1 MQPSCAPGRRG
12 VCQRACYLSW
22 RAKPGALAGVLSFSS
37 LVRLCVKSTK
47 GKGTELFAFVSYE
60 SRKASIN
67 QNALQY
73 KSFFREYWS
82 NF

>member
-12 VCQRACYLSW
+12 GVS
-22 RAKPGALAGVLSFSS
+22 AGMLSFLEGKTRGVGWGTFLFFTSKA
-37 LVRLCVKSTK
+37 LCEKCK

-73 KSFFREYWS
+73 KSFF
-82 NF
+82 